1 MPSKTRNLI
10 NADIATTLAVSASQA
25 DPQQVYKLVEAI
37 SGETCGWV
45 LLTTLKYVEADDVI
59 ERVHSSD
66 PASHPI
72 GGRKPLDKVTA
83 SHGSSSGDDV
93 FLAATKADVQRD
105 FFDYELLFELGIG
118 SILNAPIRHAG
129 RRLGSLN
136 FCGADGMYGPESIE
150 TARILAGL
158 LVPNLLIEMADTT
171 A

>member
-1 MPSKTRNLI
+1 MPVKTRNLSQ
-10 NADIATTLAVSASQA
+10 ADIAAMMAASADQS

-37 SGETCGWV
+37 AGETCGWI
-45 LLTTLKYVEADDVI
+45 LLTTLKYVEADAAI

-66 PASHPI
+66 EASHPI

-83 SHGSSSGDDV
+83 SHGSSSGDNI
-93 FLAATKADVQRD
+93 FLAATKADVRRD
-105 FFDYELLFELGIG
+105 FFDHELLFELGIG

-136 FCGADGMYGPESIE
+136 FCGTDGMYEPESIE

-158 LVPNLLIEMADTT
+158 LVPSLLIETATT
-171 A
+171 AT

>member
-1 MPSKTRNLI
+1 MPSKTRNLT
-10 NADIATTLAVSASQA
+10 NADIAAVLAASADQA
-25 DPQQVYKLVEAI
+25 DPQRLYKMVEAI
-37 SGETCGWV
+37 ASETCGWV
-45 LLTTLKYVEADDVI
+45 LLTTLKYVEADGVI

-66 PASHPI
+66 EASHPI

-93 FLAATKADVQRD
+93 FLAGAKADVQRD
-105 FFDYELLFELGIG
+105 FFDHEFLFELGIG

-136 FCGADGMYGPESIE
+136 FCGADGMYGPQEIE

-158 LVPNLLIEMADTT
+158 LVPSLLIET
-171 A
+171 AATPA